1 MNHKLFKKYCFISEL
16 DKEYIKSLDNKI
28 TIIFRNYDTK
38 YNLEKLKLV
47 LSFCHL
53 LGKKIILAN
62 NPKIALKL
70 KFDGVYIPAFNKKIY
85 YNLLRSK
92 NNFDV
97 LGSAHNLKEIRLKE
111 KQGVDVIFL
120 SPLFK
125 VYKSKY
131 FLGINRFNNL
141 AKLSQRKIIALGGI
155 DYRNFKVLNF
165 INAQGFASISFFK
178 KTKKNGPKVN

>member
-1 MNHKLFKKYCFISEL
+1 M
-16 DKEYIKSLDNKI
+16 
-28 TIIFRNYDTK
+28 
-38 YNLEKLKLV
+38 
-47 LSFCHL
+47 
-53 LGKKIILAN
+53 
-62 NPKIALKL
+62 
-70 KFDGVYIPAFNKKIY
+70 
-85 YNLLRSK
+85 
-92 NNFDV
+92 
-97 LGSAHNLKEIRLKE
+97 GSAHNLKEIRLKE